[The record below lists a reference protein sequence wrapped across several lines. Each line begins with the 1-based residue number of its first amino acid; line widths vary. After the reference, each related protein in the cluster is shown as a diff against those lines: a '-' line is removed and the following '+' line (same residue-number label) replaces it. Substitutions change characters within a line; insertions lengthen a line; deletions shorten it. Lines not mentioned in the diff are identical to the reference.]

1 MADVSSRI
9 ASRRARTD
17 LLDPVLG
24 VFNRR
29 YEDEAAEAAA
39 RLDAAAAAGE
49 DTGPLHG
56 LAVAVK
62 DLIAT
67 REAPVTGHSRVNDPA
82 WYAGADAPV
91 VARLRRAGAVVV
103 GSTTLAEHALGRP
116 DPDLGLVVPR
126 NPWDPDRYPGG
137 SSSGSAAG
145 LPHELFDVGLGTD
158 TGGSIRIPA
167 ALCGVTGI
175 KPTPGLVPAD
185 GCLPLARS
193 LDTVGTLSR
202 SVREGAETLAV
213 LAGREPGGLT
223 WQQPAGP
230 LRIGVPERALAE
242 SGQLSEGCSAA
253 FDAALEELRAMGA
266 ELVPVELPELYPLFA
281 AQVITLLAEA
291 YEVHQAGLSGRW
303 AEYGRPFRRTVVLG
317 GLISASTY
325 VRAQRVRDWA
335 AANMRRRFAG
345 LAAVATPA
353 WPGVA
358 PRYDDAEGLGAISWL
373 PGLWSG
379 VGFPAIALPM
389 GFDGGLPVSLQLAGL
404 PGSDFELAGLADA
417 YQRGSGW
424 HLRRPEA
431 VPVPGRLPAPGR
443 AWAVPGVAGGVEG
456 AGDSEVGRGLGVRLR
471 ELGVEVGAPELDALC
486 GQWALTS
493 MLFGF
498 LPDPLPGG

>member
-9 ASRRARTD
+9 AGRRARTD

-29 YEDEAAEAAA
+29 YEDEAADVAA
-39 RLDAAAAAGE
+39 RLDAAASAGE

-82 WYAGADAPV
+82 RYAGADAPV
-91 VARLRRAGAVVV
+91 VERLRRAGAVVV
-103 GSTTLAEHALGRP
+103 GSTSLAEHALGRP

-145 LPHELFDVGLGTD
+145 LPDHLFDVGLGTD
-158 TGGSIRIPA
+158 TNGSIRIPA

-175 KPTPGLVPAD
+175 KPTPGLVPDD

-202 SVREGAETLAV
+202 SVRDGAETLAV
-213 LAGREPGGLT
+213 LAGRDPRGLT
-223 WQQPAGP
+223 WERRSGRPV
-230 LRIGVPERALAE
+230 RIGVPERALAE
-242 SGQLSEGCSAA
+242 SGQLSDGCRAA
-253 FDAALEELRAMGA
+253 FDTALEELRTLGA

-281 AQVITLLAEA
+281 AQVITLLAES
-291 YEVHQAGLSGRW
+291 YEVHQAALAARW
-303 AEYGRPFRRTVVLG
+303 TEYGRPFRRTVVLG
-317 GLISASTY
+317 GLISAPTY
-325 VRAQRVRDWA
+325 VRAQRVRAWG
-335 AANMRRRFAG
+335 AANLRRRFAD
-345 LAAVATPA
+345 LTAVATPT
-353 WPGVA
+353 WPVPA
-358 PRYDDAEGLGAISWL
+358 PRYDDADGLGLISWL

-389 GFDGGLPVSLQLAGL
+389 GFEAGLPLSLQLAGL
-404 PGSDFELAGLADA
+404 PGTDFELAALADG
-417 YQRGSGW
+417 YQQHTGW
-424 HLRRPEA
+424 HLRSPERA
-431 VPVPGRLPAPGR
+431 QVPAGPWAAPALPAVTEGAADNEAGR
-443 AWAVPGVAGGVEG
+443 A
-456 AGDSEVGRGLGVRLR
+456 LGVRLR
-471 ELGVEVGAPELDALC
+471 ELGVEADSGELDALC

-498 LPDPLPGG
+498 LPDPLPDPLPGG